1 MAIWKQQFDL
11 QTLNLTSK
19 NTAMECLGI
28 EYSQFTENSLSATMP
43 VDARTHQPMGMLHGG
58 ASVLL
63 AESLGSIAANMCV
76 DENHYCIGLDINANH
91 IKAVRSGIV
100 TGTATPIHLGV
111 KTQVWQ
117 IDICNSSNQIVCSS
131 RLTIAVMK
139 RKAIKS

>member
-1 MAIWKQQFDL
+1 MTIWKQHFDL
-11 QTLNLTSK
+11 ESLNLTSK
-19 NTAMECLGI
+19 DTAMECLGI
-28 EYSQFTENSLSATMP
+28 KYSDFDDNSLSATMP
-43 VDARTHQPMGMLHGG
+43 VDARTHQPLGMLHGG

-76 DENHYCIGLDINANH
+76 DDSHFCVGLDINANH

-100 TGTATPIHLGV
+100 TGTATPVHLGV

-117 IDICNSSNQIVCSS
+117 IEIRNSSSHLICTS

-139 RKAIKS
+139 RKAK